1 MTDVKELEKLLREAK
16 GARSKFE
23 AQWFLN
29 LAYYQGEQWVA
40 WDGRSLYRPQLRRDR
55 MTIVD
60 NRIQPAV
67 RTEVA
72 KLTKQRPVFTVT
84 PRTGDQEDV
93 EAAYVAEQLLEYE
106 WTHLEMRD
114 KLLRALHWSRICGAG
129 FLKVTW
135 DSTVGDGFEAL
146 VGPDGKPIPGPN
158 GAPLTGMDPALI
170 SEQLGVQVTSK
181 SVKQGDVSVEVRSP
195 FQVFVDPIAER
206 FDEVEWLIE
215 QSVRSVEYVKRRW
228 NHDAKPDAN
237 ANPGLV
243 EARLGGSLT
252 GQNNYKGVRISE
264 LWQKPNSEFPNGR
277 RVVWVADKVLFED
290 TKPYDP
296 MPYVMFKGIE
306 VPGRV
311 WPTSVVEQLRG
322 PQTELNKIK
331 SQIAEN
337 RNRVGNPTVLASKQS
352 IADPNAFESAMAQP
366 GGIFYYDDNNGP
378 NAAPAYLQAPQLPGY
393 VLQEID
399 RIEQSIQE
407 ISGQHEITAGN
418 VPSGVTAA
426 SAINLLQESDDTR
439 LGPAVADMEDNL
451 ARAGRKILTLVSKF
465 YTDSRTIRIAGQDA
479 TWRIFDFR
487 GSMLRDNTHVV
498 VQTGSAFPQSK
509 AAKQAALQELLT
521 FFVQSG
527 QPLQGK
533 NLARFLK
540 DWDVGGL
547 ERLVDEL
554 SEDEQQV
561 NRENQRL
568 GKGEPLPIN
577 SFDDD
582 GAHISGH
589 QDFMKTA
596 SYDSLSP
603 MAKQVFEQ
611 HVAMHQQRQDQ
622 KQQQMM
628 QQQMMAQGPQGAPP
642 NGN

>member
-1 MTDVKELEKLLREAK
+1 MSDSRVSDLEDFLKKGKSAK
-16 GARSKFE
+16 SRFE
-23 AQWFLN
+23 AAWFLN
-29 LAYYQGEQWVA
+29 LAYYQGDQWVA
-40 WDGRSLYRPQLRRDR
+40 WDGRNLYRPQLRRDR

-60 NRIQPAV
+60 NRIQPAI

-84 PRTGDQEDV
+84 PRTGDQQDV
-93 EAAYVAEQLLEYE
+93 EASYLAEQIMEYQ
-106 WTHLEMRD
+106 WDHLSMRE
-114 KLLRALHWSRICGAG
+114 KLLRALLWSRVCGAG

-135 DSTVGDGFEAL
+135 DSSVGDGFDAL

-158 GAPLTGMDPALI
+158 GAPLTGMNPEVI
-170 SEQLGVQVTSK
+170 SQQLGVPVQSK
-181 SVKQGDVSVEVRSP
+181 KVKQGDVSVEVRSP
-195 FQVFVDPIAER
+195 FQMFIDPIAER
-206 FDEVEWLIE
+206 FDEAEWVIE
-215 QSVRSVEYVKRRW
+215 QSVRSKEYVKRRW
-228 NHDAKPDAN
+228 DVDAQADTP
-237 ANPGLV
+237 ANPGLI
-243 EARLGGSLT
+243 EARLGGAIQSSSS
-252 GQNNYKGVRISE
+252 YKGVRISE
-264 LWQKPNSEFPNGR
+264 FWAKPSAEFPNGR
-277 RVVWVADKVLFED
+277 RAVWIKDQLLYEDKN
-290 TKPYDP
+290 PYDTC
-296 MPYVMFKGIE
+296 PYVMFRGID

-311 WPTSVVEQLRG
+311 WPTSIAEQLRG

-352 IADPNAFESAMAQP
+352 ISDPNAFESAMSAP

-378 NAAPAYLQAPQLPGY
+378 NAAPSYLQAPQLPPY
-393 VLQEID
+393 VINELSQVE
-399 RIEQSIQE
+399 SAIQE
-407 ISGQHEITAGN
+407 ISGQHEITSGT

-439 LGPAVADMEDNL
+439 LGPAVADMESGL
-451 ARAGRKILTLVSKF
+451 ARVGQKILTLVSKF
-465 YTDSRTIRIAGQDA
+465 YSDSRTIRIAGEDA
-479 TWRIFDFR
+479 TWRVFDFR

-547 ERLVDEL
+547 DRLVDEL

-561 NRENQRL
+561 NRENQKL
-568 GKGEPLPIN
+568 GKGTPLQIN

-582 GAHISGH
+582 QAHIAGH

-596 SYDSLSP
+596 AFDQLSP
-603 MAKQVFEQ
+603 IVKQLFEQ
-611 HVAMHQQRQDQ
+611 HVALHKQRMDQQQ
-622 KQQQMM
+622 QQQM
-628 QQQMMAQGPQGAPP
+628 QQMMMTQGGPP
-642 NGN
+642 NGS